1 MRYFDSLPNTVTKDQ
16 NNNNVVV
23 KNLLIRTQLLPQLSS
38 NPLVYYKYSI
48 QDGETPEIIADKY
61 YGDSYRYW
69 MVLYGNSNI
78 MHPQF
83 DWPLSNQEFGDY
95 LIDKY
100 STAAGGANNVIPYT
114 TSTVHHYE
122 KVVTTVDNETQTT
135 AIKILE
141 VDANTYANVQTSIFT
156 QSFPNGTSVTMTVS
170 KNAVSIYNYEVNL
183 NESKRNINI
192 INSSYATALE
202 TQYKTLVNQ

>member
-78 MHPQF
+78 MDPQF

-100 STAAGGANNVIPYT
+100 STAAGGANNVIAYT

-135 AIKILE
+135 AIKVIE
-141 VDANTYANVQTSIFT
+141 VDANTYANVQSSTYT
-156 QSFPNGTSVTMTVS
+156 QSFPNGTSVTLSVS
-170 KNAVSIYNYEVNL
+170 TNAVSIYNYEVNL
-183 NESKRNINI
+183 NESKRDIKI
-192 INSSYATALE
+192 IKSSYATALE